1 MTATEMIER
10 YDICLHGADK
20 IAVRNLQKAT
30 KDDAIDQIKAAK
42 AEIMAILKAE
52 VEAKEKAHAERQAKI
67 NAIEGLEELEYT
79 IRAWEDYH
87 EAFNRAMEEGDG
99 FFPAMPSVKVEEVSN
114 KYPRAAAYITA
125 RGWSRSA
132 NYAKASAGAKAL
144 EAIING
150 EDHEQAVKA
159 MNAEWTAY
167 CNERIWD

>member
-1 MTATEMIER
+1 MV
-10 YDICLHGADK
+10 
-20 IAVRNLQKAT
+20 VRSKAFNIT
-30 KDDAIDQIKAAK
+30 GCF
-42 AEIMAILKAE
+42 EE
-52 VEAKEKAHAERQAKI
+52 NSEAKEKAHAERQAKI